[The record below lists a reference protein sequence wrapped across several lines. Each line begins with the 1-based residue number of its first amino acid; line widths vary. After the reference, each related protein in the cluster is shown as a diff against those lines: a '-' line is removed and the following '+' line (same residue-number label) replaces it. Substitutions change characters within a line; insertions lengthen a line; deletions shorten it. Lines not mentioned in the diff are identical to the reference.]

1 MPGSTT
7 GPRQALDRRAP
18 SLRTRSTHP
27 TIHQNSTATISCCCG
42 FPRPSILVQVSAL
55 LVFLRP
61 LWQQVQSAGL
71 QAGAHCPQEVAG
83 PASSRR
89 QQWTS
94 RRMRSATATMMELS
108 PMICSAPMATTTEAQ
123 QMLARVTAAAPWC
136 ASMTASGLWR
146 VRHLG
151 DMAVP
156 TRHIQACGLKSLT
169 TSIGSRRRVV
179 CSQFCPIPL
188 QLLHRLLRHP
198 LLPLELGNSPDL
210 AVRWQA
216 AASAA

>member
-71 QAGAHCPQEVAG
+71 QVGAPCPPEVAA

-94 RRMRSATATMMELS
+94 RRTSSATATILEAS

-123 QMLARVTAAAPWC
+123 LMLARVTVAAPWF
-136 ASMTASGLWR
+136 ARMADSGSWR
-146 VRHLG
+146 VRRLG
-151 DMAVP
+151 DVVVP
-156 TRHIQACGLKSLT
+156 TLHTQVYGLKSPT
-169 TSIGSRRRVV
+169 TSNGSRRRVV
-179 CSQFCPIPL
+179 CSQLQPLPL
-188 QLLHRLLRHP
+188 QLLHRLLSHP
-198 LLPLELGNSPDL
+198 LPPLALGCSVDL
-210 AVRWQA
+210 VVR
-216 AASAA
+216 

>member
-71 QAGAHCPQEVAG
+71 QVGAPCPQEVAD
-83 PASSRR
+83 PPSSRR

-94 RRMRSATATMMELS
+94 RRMRSATATILEPS
-108 PMICSAPMATTTEAQ
+108 PMTCFAPMATTTEAQ
-123 QMLARVTAAAPWC
+123 QMLARVIAAAPWC
-136 ASMTASGLWR
+136 ARVAASGSWR

-151 DMAVP
+151 DTAVP
-156 TRHIQACGLKSLT
+156 TRDTQACGRKSLT
-169 TSIGSRRRVV
+169 TSTGSRRRVV
-179 CSQFCPIPL
+179 CSQFSPILL
-188 QLLHRLLRHP
+188 QLLHRLPRHP
-198 LLPLELGNSPDL
+198 LPPL
-210 AVRWQA
+210 AVG
-216 AASAA
+216 